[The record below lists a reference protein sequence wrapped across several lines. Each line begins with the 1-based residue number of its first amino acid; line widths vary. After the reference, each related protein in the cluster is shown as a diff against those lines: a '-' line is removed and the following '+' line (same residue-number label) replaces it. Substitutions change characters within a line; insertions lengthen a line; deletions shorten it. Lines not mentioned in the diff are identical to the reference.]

1 MPKEHEIRIYARSDG
16 AEPYTVWE
24 RGLADRTVRGRIRAR
39 IARLRLGNFGDSKR
53 VGEVFEL
60 RIDVGPGYRV
70 YYGREGD
77 DVVILLCG
85 GDKAS
90 QARDIERAEA
100 YWVGVETMAKARD
113 YREHLDQVLRN
124 DEEAVAY
131 LNAALAEDDPE
142 TFLLA
147 LRDVARAREGGLAA
161 LAETARVNREHLYRM
176 LSENGNPELRSL
188 EALLDALGFRLSVE
202 LKTAV

>member
-1 MPKEHEIRIYARSDG
+1 VPKEHEIRIYARSDG

-100 YWVGVETMAKARD
+100 YWRD
-113 YREHLDQVLRN
+113 HRS
-124 DEEAVAY
+124 
-131 LNAALAEDDPE
+131 
-142 TFLLA
+142 
-147 LRDVARAREGGLAA
+147 RDHGEG
-161 LAETARVNREHLYRM
+161 
-176 LSENGNPELRSL
+176 
-188 EALLDALGFRLSVE
+188 
-202 LKTAV
+202 